1 MFIENFLIVLNNS
14 GNLNELNEVKSK
26 INDEILRTRSND
38 TGGQNGIF
46 ILFSLNFKMSDSC
59 GFFFAMYKKILIK
72 KIYSLS

>member
-26 INDEILRTRSND
+26 INEEILRTRSND

-46 ILFSLNFKMSDSC
+46 ILFYISN
-59 GFFFAMYKKILIK
+59 IL
-72 KIYSLS
+72 